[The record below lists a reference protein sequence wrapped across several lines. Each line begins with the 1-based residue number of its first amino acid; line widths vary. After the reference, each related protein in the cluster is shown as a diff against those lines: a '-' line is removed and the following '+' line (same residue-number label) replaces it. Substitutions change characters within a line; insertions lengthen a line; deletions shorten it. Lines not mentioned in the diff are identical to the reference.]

1 MSIFSDE
8 LRSHLEVANLVL
20 SVEEQVMKVA
30 NIVIDTLKNGNKI
43 IICGNGGSAADAQ
56 HFAAELTG
64 RYKSERVSL
73 GAIALTTDT
82 SAITAIGNDYGYDM
96 VFSRQLSGVG
106 RAGDL
111 LVAISTSGNS
121 QNVLK
126 AIQVAKANG
135 IKSVGLSGKGGGAMN
150 DACDIN
156 IVVPSNDTARIQE
169 MHILIIHTICAAV
182 DGAFS

>member
-1 MSIFSDE
+1 
-8 LRSHLEVANLVL
+8 
-20 SVEEQVMKVA
+20 
-30 NIVIDTLKNGNKI
+30 
-43 IICGNGGSAADAQ
+43 
-56 HFAAELTG
+56 
-64 RYKSERVSL
+64 
-73 GAIALTTDT
+73 
-82 SAITAIGNDYGYDM
+82 M

-126 AIQVAKANG
+126 AAQVAKENG

-182 DGAFS
+182 DEAFS